1 VIKKMAE
8 CEDIARLVEN
18 KDQREL
24 YGAKNLDPLKN
35 EGIYELKPGC
45 IKEPD
50 YVTEASSRY

>member
-1 VIKKMAE
+1 MAE